1 MTTRPLTRGLV
12 SPTEEEAR
20 AAEVAGQALAG
31 LLTAGGLRLAVRSGK
46 GDTEVV
52 VPAPAARLLLDALA
66 ELGRGNAV
74 AMDTVQPE
82 LTTQQAADLLNVSR
96 PYLVKLLDDGA
107 IPSRKVSTH
116 RRVRREDVIAYKRDI
131 DAKRYQALEE
141 LAALSQDLGLY
152 DDPMGGRASSVV
164 SRPVGGGGSPR
175 HGSMSGRPLRPVAGQ
190 S

>member
-12 SPTEEEAR
+12 SPTEEEAK
-20 AAEVAGQALAG
+20 AAEVAGRALASH
-31 LLTAGGLRLAVRSGK
+31 LTESGLRLAVKSGE

-66 ELGRGNAV
+66 ELERGNAV
-74 AMDTVQPE
+74 ALDTVQPE
-82 LTTQQAADLLNVSR
+82 LTTQQAAALLNVSR

-107 IPSRKVSTH
+107 IPSRKVNTH

-131 DAKRYQALEE
+131 DAKRYQGLEE

-152 DDPMGGRASSVV
+152 DDPIGGRASGPV
-164 SRPVGGGGSPR
+164 SRPDGGRG
-175 HGSMSGRPLRPVAGQ
+175 
-190 S
+190 